1 MRTGAGRDFLGV
13 CGREPEIARRR
24 RSMNMQLLGRVAG
37 MAALLVVCDGS
48 AGAQETPS
56 TKASQAAA
64 QEAPKDGVPVALT
77 LKRAVELALQNS
89 KEIQVAKI
97 QASVADRAAQ
107 ITKAQFMPNL
117 YAGSGAGYTYGI
129 PETPGGRAPSIFNV
143 SYTEQILNE
152 PLRGQAKE
160 TQEQAKAQ
168 KIAFEDTRNRV
179 ISRTAMAYLELG
191 KVRHSLELLRKE
203 QESAEK
209 ILQVTQER
217 QGEGYELPVE
227 VTRAQLTKA
236 QVIQRILQLEG
247 REDELEVFLRY
258 QLGFSEGPPIE
269 VTPEELPGEAEQAG
283 DNLVAM
289 AMTHNP
295 GLQLAESDVRAKEFR
310 LKGERRGYFPTLELV
325 SVYSVLA
332 KFNNYTQFFTTFQR
346 NNFNAGIDVHVPIFS
361 AQTKAAVGMAQINL
375 EAAKVNLS
383 NKRTELSADVR
394 QKTRRV
400 RERDAAKEVA
410 RLELQL
416 AQQNVAVEQAQFAEG
431 KLNLREVEKARLEE
445 NEKWM
450 AYLDAN
456 FQKQQAQ
463 LELLK
468 TAGQLD
474 KVWQ

>member
-1 MRTGAGRDFLGV
+1 
-13 CGREPEIARRR
+13 
-24 RSMNMQLLGRVAG
+24 MQLLGRVAG
-37 MAALLVVCDGS
+37 MTVLLAWCGS
-48 AGAQETPS
+48 AASAQEPPAPS
-56 TKASQAAA
+56 ASLPMPQVASKDAA
-64 QEAPKDGVPVALT
+64 PVALT
-77 LKRAVELALQNS
+77 LKRAIELALQNS

-143 SYTEQILNE
+143 SYTEQIFNE

-168 KIAFEDTRNRV
+168 KIVLEDAKNSV
-179 ISRTAMAYLELG
+179 ITRTAMAYLELG

-209 ILQVTQER
+209 IIQVTQER
-217 QGEGYELPVE
+217 QGEGYELPLE
-227 VTRAQLTKA
+227 VTKAQLTKA
-236 QVIQRILQLEG
+236 QVVQRILQLEG

-258 QLGFSEGPPIE
+258 QLGLSEGQAIE

-289 AMTHNP
+289 AMTHNA
-295 GLQLAESDVRAKEFR
+295 GLELAESDVRAKEFR

-325 SVYSVLA
+325 SIYSVLA

-375 EAAKVNLS
+375 EAARVNLT
-383 NKRTELSADVR
+383 NKRTELTADVR

-416 AQQNVAVEQAQFAEG
+416 AQQDVAVQQAQFAEG

>member
-1 MRTGAGRDFLGV
+1 
-13 CGREPEIARRR
+13 
-24 RSMNMQLLGRVAG
+24 MQLLGRVAG
-37 MAALLVVCDGS
+37 MAALTVMCGGAAS
-48 AGAQETPS
+48 AQEMPS
-56 TKASQAAA
+56 PKASQTAA
-64 QEAPKDGVPVALT
+64 QEAPKDGEQVALT
-77 LKRAVELALQNS
+77 LKRAIELALQNS

-97 QASVADRAAQ
+97 QASVADHAAQ
-107 ITKAQFMPNL
+107 ITRAQFMPNL
-117 YAGSGAGYTYGI
+117 YAGSGLGYTNGI

-143 SYTEQILNE
+143 TYTEQVFNE

-168 KIAFEDTRNRV
+168 KIALEDTKNRV
-179 ISRTAMAYLELG
+179 ITRTAMAYLELG

-227 VTRAQLTKA
+227 VTKAQLTKA

-258 QLGFSEGPPIE
+258 QLGLSEGQPME
-269 VTPEELPGEAEQAG
+269 VAPEELPGEAEQAG

-289 AMTHNP
+289 AMARNP

-325 SVYSVLA
+325 SIYSVLG
-332 KFNNYTQFFTTFQR
+332 KFNNYTDFFKTFQR
-346 NNFNAGIDVHVPIFS
+346 NNFNAGIDAHIPIFS
-361 AQTKAAVGMAQINL
+361 AQTKAAVGLAKINL
-375 EAAKVNLS
+375 EAAQVNLT
-383 NKRTELSADVR
+383 NKKTELSADVR
-394 QKTRRV
+394 QKSRRV

-416 AQQNVAVEQAQFAEG
+416 AQQQVAVEQAQFAEG

-445 NEKWM
+445 SEKWM

-463 LELLK
+463 LELLR

>member
-1 MRTGAGRDFLGV
+1 MK
-13 CGREPEIARRR
+13 
-24 RSMNMQLLGRVAG
+24 MQSLGRVAG
-37 MAALLVVCDGS
+37 MAALLVLCGG
-48 AGAQETPS
+48 AARAQE
-56 TKASQAAA
+56 ASAPKSSQTAAP
-64 QEAPKDGVPVALT
+64 EAPKDGAAVALT
-77 LKRAVELALQNS
+77 LKRAIELALENS

-97 QASVADRAAQ
+97 QASVADRAAE
-107 ITKAQFMPNL
+107 ITKSQFMPNL

-129 PETPGGRAPSIFNV
+129 PEAPGGRAPAIF
-143 SYTEQILNE
+143 NE

-168 KIAFEDTRNRV
+168 KIMLEDTRNNV
-179 ISRTAMAYLELG
+179 ITRTAMAYLELG
-191 KVRHSLELLRKE
+191 KVRHSLELLRKG

-209 ILQVTQER
+209 ILQVTQDR

-227 VTRAQLTKA
+227 VTKAQLTKA

-258 QLGFSEGPPIE
+258 QLGFPEAQAIE

-283 DNLVAM
+283 DNLVTM
-289 AMTHNP
+289 ALTHNA
-295 GLQLAESDVRAKEFR
+295 GMQLAESDVRAKEFR

-325 SVYSVLA
+325 SVYSVLG
-332 KFNNYTQFFTTFQR
+332 KFNNYSQFFNHFQR
-346 NNFNAGIDVHVPIFS
+346 NNFNAGIDMHIPIFS
-361 AQTKAAVGMAQINL
+361 APTKAAIGMARINL
-375 EAAKVNLS
+375 EAARVNLI
-383 NKRTELSADVR
+383 NKKTELTAEVR

-416 AQQNVAVEQAQFAEG
+416 AQQNVAVFQSQFAEG

-450 AYLDAN
+450 AYLDTN

>member
-1 MRTGAGRDFLGV
+1 MR
-13 CGREPEIARRR
+13 
-24 RSMNMQLLGRVAG
+24 MLGRVAG
-37 MAALLVVCDGS
+37 MAALLVVSGGA
-48 AGAQETPS
+48 AGAQETS
-56 TKASQAAA
+56 NAAS
-64 QEAPKDGVPVALT
+64 PVTLT
-77 LKRAVELALQNS
+77 LKRAIELALQNS

-107 ITKAQFMPNL
+107 ITKAEFMPNL
-117 YAGSGAGYTYGI
+117 YVGSGLGYTYGI

-143 SYTEQILNE
+143 TYTEQILNE

-160 TQEQAKAQ
+160 MQEQSKAQ
-168 KIAFEDTRNRV
+168 KIALEDTRNSV
-179 ISRTAMAYLELG
+179 ITRTAMAYLELG

-203 QESAEK
+203 QESADK

-227 VTRAQLTKA
+227 VTKAQLTKA

-258 QLGFSEGPPIE
+258 QLGIAEGQAIG

-283 DNLVAM
+283 DNLVAL
-289 AMTHNP
+289 AMTRNA
-295 GLQLAESDVRAKEFR
+295 GLQFAESDVRAKEFR
-310 LKGERRGYFPTLELV
+310 LKGEKRGYFPTLELV
-325 SVYSVLA
+325 SIYSVLA
-332 KFNNYTQFFTTFQR
+332 KFNNYSEFFNTFQR
-346 NNFNAGIDVHVPIFS
+346 NNFNAGIDMHVPIFS
-361 AQTKAAVGMAQINL
+361 AHTKAAIGLAQVNL
-375 EAAKVNLS
+375 DAAKVNLI

-416 AQQNVAVEQAQFAEG
+416 AQQNVAVLQAQFGEG
-431 KLNLREVEKARLEE
+431 KLNLRDVERARLEE

-450 AYLDAN
+450 AYLDAG

-463 LELLK
+463 LDLLK

>member
-1 MRTGAGRDFLGV
+1 MK
-13 CGREPEIARRR
+13 
-24 RSMNMQLLGRVAG
+24 MQLLGRVAG
-37 MAALLVVCDGS
+37 ITALLMLWG
-48 AGAQETPS
+48 GG
-56 TKASQAAA
+56 AAA
-64 QEAPKDGVPVALT
+64 QEPTTTKAGQSAQESAKDGASVVLT
-77 LKRAVELALQNS
+77 LKRAIELALQNS

-143 SYTEQILNE
+143 SYTEHIFNE

-160 TQEQAKAQ
+160 TQEQSKAQ
-168 KIAFEDTRNRV
+168 KIVLEDAKNSV
-179 ISRTAMAYLELG
+179 ITRTAMAYLELG

-203 QESAEK
+203 KESAEK

-227 VTRAQLTKA
+227 VTKAQLTKA
-236 QVIQRILQLEG
+236 EVVQRILQLEG

-258 QLGFSEGPPIE
+258 QLGFSDAQAIE

-289 AMTHNP
+289 AMTHNA

-325 SVYSVLA
+325 SIYSVLA
-332 KFNNYTQFFTTFQR
+332 QFNNYSQFFRTFQR
-346 NNFNAGIDVHVPIFS
+346 NNFNAGVDVRVPIFS
-361 AQTKAAVGMAQINL
+361 AQIKAAIGLAQVNL
-375 EAAKVNLS
+375 DAAKVSLT

-416 AQQNVAVEQAQFAEG
+416 AQQNVAVFQSQFAEG
-431 KLNLREVEKARLEE
+431 KLNLREVERARLEE

>member
-1 MRTGAGRDFLGV
+1 
-13 CGREPEIARRR
+13 
-24 RSMNMQLLGRVAG
+24 MQLLERVFG
-37 MAALLVVCDGS
+37 MTALLVMSGGAV
-48 AGAQETPS
+48 GAQETPLPK
-56 TKASQAAA
+56 TSQTAV
-64 QEAPKDGVPVALT
+64 QEAPKDGEPVALT
-77 LKRAVELALQNS
+77 LKRAIELALQNS

-97 QASVADRAAQ
+97 QASVADHAAQ
-107 ITKAQFMPNL
+107 ITRAQFMPNL
-117 YAGSGAGYTYGI
+117 YAGSGLGYTNGI

-143 SYTEQILNE
+143 TYTEQVFNE

-168 KIAFEDTRNRV
+168 KIALEDTKNRV
-179 ISRTAMAYLELG
+179 ITRTAMAYLELG

-209 ILQVTQER
+209 ILLVTQER

-227 VTRAQLTKA
+227 VTKAQLTKA

-258 QLGFSEGPPIE
+258 QLGFSEGQPIE

-289 AMTHNP
+289 AMAHNP

-325 SVYSVLA
+325 SIYSVLG
-332 KFNNYTQFFTTFQR
+332 KFNNYLEFFSHFQR
-346 NNFNAGIDVHVPIFS
+346 NNFNAGIDAHIPIFS
-361 AQTKAAVGMAQINL
+361 AQTKAAVGLAKINL
-375 EAAKVNLS
+375 EAAQVNLA

-416 AQQNVAVEQAQFAEG
+416 AQQQVAVEQAQFAEG

-463 LELLK
+463 LELLR

>member
-1 MRTGAGRDFLGV
+1 
-13 CGREPEIARRR
+13 
-24 RSMNMQLLGRVAG
+24 MQLLKSVAG
-37 MAALLVVCDGS
+37 MAALLVLCGGAAD
-48 AGAQETPS
+48 AQEPPAA
-56 TKASQAAA
+56 KASQPAA
-64 QEAPKDGVPVALT
+64 QESSKDGAPAVLT
-77 LKRAVELALQNS
+77 LKRAIEFALQNS

-97 QASVADRAAQ
+97 QASVADRGAQ
-107 ITKAQFMPNL
+107 ITKAQFLPNL
-117 YAGSGAGYTYGI
+117 YAGSGAGYSLGI
-129 PETPGGRAPSIFNV
+129 PETPGGRAPSVFNV
-143 SYTEQILNE
+143 TYTEQVINE
-152 PLRGQAKE
+152 PLRGQSKE
-160 TQEQAKAQ
+160 KQEQSKAQ
-168 KIAFEDTRNRV
+168 KIVLEDAKNSV
-179 ISRTAMAYLELG
+179 ITRTAMAYLELG

-203 QESAEK
+203 EESAEK

-227 VTRAQLTKA
+227 VTKAQLTKA
-236 QVIQRILQLEG
+236 QVVQRILQLEG

-258 QLGFSEGPPIE
+258 QLGFSEAQAIE

-283 DNLVAM
+283 DNLVAL
-289 AMTHNP
+289 AMTHNA
-295 GLQLAESDVRAKEFR
+295 GLQLAESDVRGKEFR

-332 KFNNYTQFFTTFQR
+332 KFNNYTQFFRTFER

-361 AQTKAAVGMAQINL
+361 AQTKAAIGLAQINL
-375 EAAKVNLS
+375 EAAKVNLT
-383 NKRTELSADVR
+383 NKKTELTAEVR

-400 RERDAAKEVA
+400 RERDAAKEVS

-416 AQQNVAVEQAQFAEG
+416 AQQNVAVQQAQFAEG
-431 KLNLREVEKARLEE
+431 KLNLREVERARLEE

-463 LELLK
+463 LELLR

>member
-1 MRTGAGRDFLGV
+1 MTKEL
-13 CGREPEIARRR
+13 
-24 RSMNMQLLGRVAG
+24 NMQLLGRVAG
-37 MAALLVVCDGS
+37 MTALLVMCS
-48 AGAQETPS
+48 GA
-56 TKASQAAA
+56 ADA
-64 QEAPKDGVPVALT
+64 QEAPLPAANQSAAQQAPKDGAPVALT
-77 LKRAVELALQNS
+77 LKRAIELALQNS

-97 QASVADRAAQ
+97 QASVADHAAQ
-107 ITKAQFMPNL
+107 ITRAQFMPNL
-117 YAGSGAGYTYGI
+117 YAGSGLGYTNGI

-143 SYTEQILNE
+143 TYTEQVLNE

-160 TQEQAKAQ
+160 SQEQAKAQ
-168 KIAFEDTRNRV
+168 KIALEDTKNRV
-179 ISRTAMAYLELG
+179 ITRTAMAYLELG

-227 VTRAQLTKA
+227 VTKAQLTKA

-258 QLGFSEGPPIE
+258 QLGFSEGQPIE
-269 VTPEELPGEAEQAG
+269 VTPEDLPGEAEQAG

-289 AMTHNP
+289 AMTHNA

-325 SVYSVLA
+325 SIYSVLG
-332 KFNNYTQFFTTFQR
+332 KFNNYTDFFKTFQR
-346 NNFNAGIDVHVPIFS
+346 NNFNAGIDAHIPIFS
-361 AQTKAAVGMAQINL
+361 AQTKAAVGLAQINL

-383 NKRTELSADVR
+383 NKKTELSADVR

-416 AQQNVAVEQAQFAEG
+416 AQQQVAVEQAQFAEG
-431 KLNLREVEKARLEE
+431 KLNLREVERARLEE

-463 LELLK
+463 LELLR

>member
-1 MRTGAGRDFLGV
+1 
-13 CGREPEIARRR
+13 
-24 RSMNMQLLGRVAG
+24 MQLPGRVAG
-37 MAALLVVCDGS
+37 MIVLLMLCVGAAS
-48 AGAQETPS
+48 AQTPS
-56 TKASQAAA
+56 APNASQPAG
-64 QEAPKDGVPVALT
+64 QEAPKEGMPVALT
-77 LKRAVELALQNS
+77 LKRAIELALQNS

-143 SYTEQILNE
+143 SYTEQVFNE

-168 KIAFEDTRNRV
+168 KIMLEDTKNSV
-179 ISRTAMAYLELG
+179 ITRTAMAYLELG

-227 VTRAQLTKA
+227 VTKAQLTKA
-236 QVIQRILQLEG
+236 QVVERILQLEG

-258 QLGFSEGPPIE
+258 QLGLSEAQSLE

-289 AMTHNP
+289 AMTRNA

-310 LKGERRGYFPTLELV
+310 WKGERRGYFPTLELV

-332 KFNNYTQFFTTFQR
+332 RFNNYTQFFTTFQR
-346 NNFNAGIDVHVPIFS
+346 NNFNAGIDVHMPIFS

-375 EAAKVNLS
+375 EAAKVNLT
-383 NKRTELSADVR
+383 NKKTELTADVR

-431 KLNLREVEKARLEE
+431 KRNLREVEKARLEE

>member
-1 MRTGAGRDFLGV
+1 MKRPLG
-13 CGREPEIARRR
+13 
-24 RSMNMQLLGRVAG
+24 SMQMQLLGRVAG
-37 MAALLVVCDGS
+37 MAALMVACGS
-48 AGAQETPS
+48 VG
-56 TKASQAAA
+56 AA
-64 QEAPKDGVPVALT
+64 QEPVAPKATAAAAPDVSKDVAPVVLT
-77 LKRAVELALQNS
+77 LKRTIELALQNS

-97 QASVADRAAQ
+97 QASVADRASK
-107 ITKAQFMPNL
+107 ITRAEFMPNL

-143 SYTEQILNE
+143 TYTEQILNE

-160 TQEQAKAQ
+160 MQEQSKAQ
-168 KIAFEDTRNRV
+168 KIVFEDVRNSV
-179 ISRTAMAYLELG
+179 ITRTAMAYLELG

-203 QESAEK
+203 QESADK

-227 VTRAQLTKA
+227 VTKAQLTKA
-236 QVIQRILQLEG
+236 QVVQRILQLEG

-258 QLGFSEGPPIE
+258 QLGLSEGQAIE
-269 VTPEELPGEAEQAG
+269 VTPEELPGEAEQEG

-289 AMTHNP
+289 AMTHNA

-325 SVYSVLA
+325 SIYSVLA
-332 KFNNYTQFFTTFQR
+332 QFNNYSQYFRTFQR
-346 NNFNAGIDVHVPIFS
+346 NNFNAGIDAHVPIFS
-361 AQTKAAVGMAQINL
+361 AHTKAAVGLAQINL
-375 EAAKVNLS
+375 DAAKVNLT
-383 NKRTELSADVR
+383 NKRTELTADVR
-394 QKTRRV
+394 QRTRRV
-400 RERDAAKEVA
+400 RERDAAKEVT

-416 AQQNVAVEQAQFAEG
+416 AQQNLAVLQAQFAEG
-431 KLNLREVEKARLEE
+431 KLNLRDVERARLEE

-450 AYLDAN
+450 LYLDAN

-463 LELLK
+463 LDLLK

>member
-1 MRTGAGRDFLGV
+1 
-13 CGREPEIARRR
+13 
-24 RSMNMQLLGRVAG
+24 MQLLGRVAG
-37 MAALLVVCDGS
+37 MSALLAMCGS
-48 AGAQETPS
+48 AASPQVPPS
-56 TKASQAAA
+56 PTANQAAA
-64 QEAPKDGVPVALT
+64 QEASKDGAPVALT
-77 LKRAVELALQNS
+77 LKRAIELALQNS

-97 QASVADRAAQ
+97 QASVADHAAQ
-107 ITKAQFMPNL
+107 ITRAQFMPNL
-117 YAGSGAGYTYGI
+117 YAGSGLGYTNGI

-143 SYTEQILNE
+143 TYTEQVFNE

-168 KIAFEDTRNRV
+168 KIALEDTKNRV
-179 ISRTAMAYLELG
+179 ITRTAMAYLELG

-227 VTRAQLTKA
+227 VTKAQLTKA

-258 QLGFSEGPPIE
+258 QLGFSEGRAIE

-289 AMTHNP
+289 AMTRNP

-325 SVYSVLA
+325 SIYSVLGR
-332 KFNNYTQFFTTFQR
+332 FNNYTEFFRTFQR
-346 NNFNAGIDVHVPIFS
+346 NNFNAGIDAHIPIFS
-361 AQTKAAVGMAQINL
+361 AQTRAAVGLAQINL

-383 NKRTELSADVR
+383 NKKTELSADVR

-416 AQQNVAVEQAQFAEG
+416 AQQQVAVEQAQFAEG

-463 LELLK
+463 LELLR

>member
-1 MRTGAGRDFLGV
+1 MLLL
-13 CGREPEIARRR
+13 RRI
-24 RSMNMQLLGRVAG
+24 AG
-37 MAALLVVCDGS
+37 MTALLALHGC
-48 AGAQETPS
+48 ATGAQETSAP
-56 TKASQAAA
+56 KANQATP
-64 QEAPKDGVPVALT
+64 QEASNAGAPVVLT
-77 LKRAVELALQNS
+77 LKRAIGLALQNS

-97 QASVADRAAQ
+97 QASVGDHAAQ
-107 ITKAQFMPNL
+107 ITNAQFLPNL

-143 SYTEQILNE
+143 TYTEQIFNE

-160 TQEQAKAQ
+160 MEEQAKSQ
-168 KIAFEDTRNRV
+168 KILLEDAKNNV

-217 QGEGYELPVE
+217 QGEGFELPVE
-227 VTRAQLTKA
+227 VTKAQLTRA
-236 QVIQRILQLEG
+236 QVVRRILHLEG

-258 QLGFSEGPPIE
+258 QMGLPESQPLE

-289 AMTHNP
+289 AMTNNA
-295 GLQLAESDVRAKEFR
+295 GLLLAQSDVRAKEFR

-332 KFNNYTQFFTTFQR
+332 KFNNYSQFFSEFQR
-346 NNFNAGIDVHVPIFS
+346 NNFNAGVDVQVPIFS
-361 AQTKAAVGMAQINL
+361 AKIKANVGLAQVNL
-375 EAAKVNLS
+375 EAAKINLT
-383 NKRTELSADVR
+383 NKKTELTADVR

-400 RERDAAKEVA
+400 RESDAAKEVA

-416 AQQNVAVEQAQFAEG
+416 AQQNVSVLQAQFGEG
-431 KLNLREVEKARLEE
+431 KLNLREVERARLEE

-450 AYLDAN
+450 AYLDAG

-463 LELLK
+463 LDLLK

>member
-1 MRTGAGRDFLGV
+1 
-13 CGREPEIARRR
+13 
-24 RSMNMQLLGRVAG
+24 MQLLKHVAG
-37 MAALLVVCDGS
+37 MTALLVLCGGT
-48 AGAQETPS
+48 AGAQEPS
-56 TKASQAAA
+56 GAKASQPAV
-64 QEAPKDGVPVALT
+64 QEAPKDGAPVALT
-77 LKRAVELALQNS
+77 LKRAIELALQNS

-117 YAGSGAGYTYGI
+117 YAGSGTGYTYGI

-143 SYTEQILNE
+143 SYTEQIFNE

-160 TQEQAKAQ
+160 MQEQSKAQ
-168 KIAFEDTRNRV
+168 KIGLEDAKNSV
-179 ISRTAMAYLELG
+179 ITRTAMAYLELG

-203 QESAEK
+203 QDSAEK

-227 VTRAQLTKA
+227 VTKAQLTKA

-247 REDELEVFLRY
+247 REDELEAFLRY
-258 QLGFSEGPPIE
+258 QLGLSEAQAIE

-289 AMTHNP
+289 AMTHNA
-295 GLQLAESDVRAKEFR
+295 GLQLAASDVRAKEFR

-325 SVYSVLA
+325 SVYSVLG
-332 KFNNYTQFFTTFQR
+332 KFNNYSQFFRTFQR
-346 NNFNAGIDVHVPIFS
+346 NNFNAGIDMQIPIFS
-361 AQTKAAVGMAQINL
+361 ARTKTAIGLAQVNL
-375 EAAKVNLS
+375 EVAKASLT
-383 NKRTELSADVR
+383 NKKGEVTAEVR
-394 QKTRRV
+394 QKSRQV
-400 RERDAAKEVA
+400 REKDAAKEVA

-416 AQQNVAVEQAQFAEG
+416 AQQNVAVLQAQFTEG
-431 KLNLREVEKARLEE
+431 KLNLREMEKARLEE
-445 NEKWM
+445 NDKWM
-450 AYLDAN
+450 KYLDAN

>member
-1 MRTGAGRDFLGV
+1 MR
-13 CGREPEIARRR
+13 
-24 RSMNMQLLGRVAG
+24 SLGRVAE
-37 MAALLVVCDGS
+37 MTALLVLCGV
-48 AGAQETPS
+48 A
-56 TKASQAAA
+56 ASG
-64 QEAPKDGVPVALT
+64 QEAPIPKVGQVVEQESPRGRATIALT
-77 LKRAVELALQNS
+77 LKHTVELALQNS

-97 QASVADRAAQ
+97 QASVADHAAQ

-143 SYTEQILNE
+143 SYTEQVFNE

-160 TQEQAKAQ
+160 TQEQSKAQ
-168 KIAFEDTRNRV
+168 KILLEDTKNSV
-179 ISRTAMAYLELG
+179 ITRTAMAYLELG

-209 ILQVTQER
+209 ILRVTQER

-227 VTRAQLTKA
+227 VTKAQLTKA
-236 QVIQRILQLEG
+236 QVVQRILQLEA
-247 REDELEVFLRY
+247 REDDLEVFLRY
-258 QLGFSEGPPIE
+258 QLGFAETQAIE
-269 VTPEELPGEAEQAG
+269 VTPEELPGDAELAG

-289 AMTHNP
+289 AMTHNA

-310 LKGERRGYFPTLELV
+310 LKGEKRGYLPTLELV

-332 KFNNYTQFFTTFQR
+332 QFNNYSQFFRTFQR

-361 AQTKAAVGMAQINL
+361 AQTRAAIGMAQINL
-375 EAAKVNLS
+375 EAAKVNLT
-383 NKRTELSADVR
+383 NKKTELSADVR

-416 AQQNVAVEQAQFAEG
+416 AQQNVAVFQSQFAEG

>member
-1 MRTGAGRDFLGV
+1 
-13 CGREPEIARRR
+13 
-24 RSMNMQLLGRVAG
+24 MQLLGRVAG
-37 MAALLVVCDGS
+37 MAALLLLCRGA
-48 AGAQETPS
+48 AGAEEASAP
-56 TKASQAAA
+56 KASQPAVP
-64 QEAPKDGVPVALT
+64 EASKGGPPLALT
-77 LKRAVELALQNS
+77 LKRAIELALQNS

-97 QASVADRAAQ
+97 QSSMADRAAQ

-143 SYTEQILNE
+143 SYTEQIFNE

-160 TQEQAKAQ
+160 TEEQSKAQ
-168 KIAFEDTRNRV
+168 KIVLEDAKNNV
-179 ISRTAMAYLELG
+179 ITRTAMAYLELG
-191 KVRHSLELLRKE
+191 KVRHALELLRKE
-203 QESAEK
+203 RESAEK
-209 ILQVTQER
+209 ILQVTEER

-227 VTRAQLTKA
+227 VTKAQLTKA

-258 QLGFSEGPPIE
+258 QLGFSEAQAME

-289 AMTHNP
+289 AMTHNA
-295 GLQLAESDVRAKEFR
+295 GLQLAASDVRAKEFR

-325 SVYSVLA
+325 GVYSLLA
-332 KFNNYTQFFTTFQR
+332 KFNNYSEFFRTFQR
-346 NNFNAGIDVHVPIFS
+346 NNFNAGIDMHVPIFS
-361 AQTKAAVGMAQINL
+361 AQTKAAIGMAQINL
-375 EAAKVNLS
+375 EAAKVNLT
-383 NKRTELSADVR
+383 NKKTELTADVR

-400 RERDAAKEVA
+400 REKDAAKEVA

-416 AQQNVAVEQAQFAEG
+416 AQQNVAVFQSQFAEG
-431 KLNLREVEKARLEE
+431 KVNLREVEKARLEE

-450 AYLDAN
+450 FYLDAN

>member
-1 MRTGAGRDFLGV
+1 MK
-13 CGREPEIARRR
+13 
-24 RSMNMQLLGRVAG
+24 MQSLGRVAG
-37 MAALLVVCDGS
+37 MTVLLVCCGRTGS
-48 AGAQETPS
+48 AQEAS
-56 TKASQAAA
+56 TRNTSQPAA
-64 QEAPKDGVPVALT
+64 QEARKDGMPVALT
-77 LKRAVELALQNS
+77 LKHAIELALQNS
-89 KEIQVAKI
+89 KEIQVATI
-97 QASVADRAAQ
+97 QATLADSDAQ

-143 SYTEQILNE
+143 SYTEQVLNE

-168 KIAFEDTRNRV
+168 KIVLEDAKNSV
-179 ISRTAMAYLELG
+179 ITRTAMAYLELG
-191 KVRHSLELLRKE
+191 KVQHSLELLRKE

-209 ILQVTQER
+209 IIQVTQER
-217 QGEGYELPVE
+217 QGEGYELPLE
-227 VTRAQLTKA
+227 VTKAQLTKA
-236 QVIQRILQLEG
+236 QVVQRILQLEG

-258 QLGFSEGPPIE
+258 HLGCSEAQAVE

-289 AMTHNP
+289 AMTRNA

-310 LKGERRGYFPTLELV
+310 LKGEKRGYFPTLELV

-332 KFNNYTQFFTTFQR
+332 RFNNYTQFFTTFQR
-346 NNFNAGIDVHVPIFS
+346 NNFNAGIDMHVPIFS
-361 AQTKAAVGMAQINL
+361 AQTKAAIGMAEINL
-375 EAAKVNLS
+375 EAAKVNLT
-383 NKRTELSADVR
+383 NKKTELTADVR

-416 AQQNVAVEQAQFAEG
+416 AQQNVVVEQAQFAEG